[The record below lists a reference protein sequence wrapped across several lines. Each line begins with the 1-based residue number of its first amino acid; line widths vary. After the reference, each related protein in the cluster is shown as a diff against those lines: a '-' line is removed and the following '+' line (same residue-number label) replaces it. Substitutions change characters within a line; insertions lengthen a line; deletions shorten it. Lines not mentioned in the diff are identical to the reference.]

1 MREDEGDDEREET
14 DDGEATPHRRTI
26 PDSCRPTCLRV
37 ESSRAGLSVDPMP
50 VSAGRTPLVAAAVGL
65 SVATAAAVL
74 FLRAGGTVASLAQIH
89 IVGLANLVAGII
101 AWRRRPGNA
110 TGPLLVAIGCTWY
123 IVDFETLPVPAVA
136 ALAFAARRIV
146 NLVSAYL
153 FLAYPFGRLEFRRDR
168 LVLGF
173 VVAVNA
179 IQIPARLLLNVWI
192 PPQMTH
198 LDRGTSFGCDCP
210 NPFALTTDP
219 LWLERVERW
228 TSFPSVAGA
237 LLVMVMVMV
246 RLTTATRPMRRV
258 LWPIL
263 FGAVVGLLTFSVS
276 LLSFALTGQTA
287 LMGGLSWVMPLA
299 RAAVPIGFLVG
310 LLRMKMGQAA
320 VAGLVVG
327 LHGERTPASLER
339 AIAHALHDPAAT
351 LGYWSPATGAY
362 VDGSGKV
369 LPLPGPRSGR
379 SVRYVE
385 RGDEPLGAIVHD
397 AVLDDDTALLD
408 AVSAAFAL
416 AVDRDRLA
424 SSVQAQAASA
434 RQLPAGPVTFLYTDV
449 EGSTELLGRLGERYA
464 EVLAE
469 ERRLIRTIVRQHGGV
484 EIDSRADEFF
494 ASFPEDAD
502 PAGAA
507 IGIHRRLRDHAWP
520 DGAVVRVRI
529 GLHRGQPQLTDE
541 GYVGLD
547 VHRATR
553 VGSAGHGGQ
562 TLLSESAR
570 RGIAARLPA
579 EAKVSALGTFR
590 LKGLPGVEPISQ
602 LTVPDLPST
611 SPPLRLSRA
620 EAPAVYS
627 SKDAGEG
634 AP

>member
-1 MREDEGDDEREET
+1 MPLT
-14 DDGEATPHRRTI
+14 ARRA
-26 PDSCRPTCLRV
+26 S
-37 ESSRAGLSVDPMP
+37 
-50 VSAGRTPLVAAAVGL
+50 LVAAAIGL
-65 SVATAAAVL
+65 AVATAAGL
-74 FLRAGGTVASLAQIH
+74 ISFRAGSTPAAIAQAH
-89 IVGLANLVAGII
+89 IVGLSYLVAGTI
-101 AWRRRPGNA
+101 AWRRRPENT

-123 IVDFETLPVPAVA
+123 VVDFEALPIPAVA
-136 ALAFAARRIV
+136 ALAFATRRIV
-146 NLVSAYL
+146 NVLSAYL
-153 FLAYPFGRLEFRRDR
+153 MLAYPSGQLGPRRHHIT
-168 LVLGF
+168 VGF
-173 VVAVNA
+173 VAAVTA
-179 IQIPARLLLNVWI
+179 SQVPARLLLNVRI
-192 PPQMTH
+192 PAAMPH
-198 LDRGTSFGCDCP
+198 LDRGTSLGCDCL
-210 NPFALTTDP
+210 NPFALTSNP
-219 LWLERVERW
+219 ALLERVEHW

-237 LLVMVMVMV
+237 LLIMGMVVV
-246 RLTTATRPMRRV
+246 RLIMATGPMRRV
-258 LWPIL
+258 LWPVL
-263 FGAVVGLLTFSVS
+263 FGAMVGLVTFAVS
-276 LLSFALTGQTA
+276 LLSFALTGATPWLA
-287 LMGGLSWVMPLA
+287 ELSWVLSLA

-327 LHGERTPASLER
+327 LHGERTPTSLER
-339 AIAHALHDPAAT
+339 AIAHALHDPAAK
-351 LGYWSPATGAY
+351 LGYWSPAAGAY
-362 VDGSGKV
+362 VDGTGKV

-379 SVRYVE
+379 SVTYVE

-397 AVLDDDTALLD
+397 VVLDDDKALLD

-434 RQLPAGPVTFLYTDV
+434 RQLPGGPVTFLYADV

-494 ASFPEDAD
+494 ASFPEGAD

-507 IGIHRRLRDHAWP
+507 VGIHRRLRDHAWP
-520 DGAVVRVRI
+520 DGAIVRVRI

-570 RGIAARLPA
+570 RGIEARLHA
-579 EAKVSALGTFR
+579 ALKVSALGTFT

-602 LTVPDLPST
+602 LTVPDLPGT
-611 SPPLRLSRA
+611 FPPLRLDKP
-620 EAPAVYS
+620 APATDS
-627 SKDAGEG
+627 PS
-634 AP
+634 